1 MKYKHRLGGNGW
13 IKQTEKNDEQ
23 YERHRGS
30 CNPKGLSCEGE
41 VWGERKAGNVQLEF
55 DWPVQRGFSWYM
67 FCDSSL
73 MITTQPMDNKCYKV
87 FPMDSLSKVYH
98 LCSLNGLESGG
109 NLSKLQ
115 RLGHWIK
122 S

>member
-41 VWGERKAGNVQLEF
+41 VWERGKQEMYNWNLIGLY
-55 DWPVQRGFSWYM
+55 RGFSWYM
-67 FCDSSL
+67 FVILPS
-73 MITTQPMDNKCYKV
+73 
-87 FPMDSLSKVYH
+87 
-98 LCSLNGLESGG
+98 
-109 NLSKLQ
+109 
-115 RLGHWIK
+115 
-122 S
+122 